1 MVVNRNVGRH
11 LPKVLCVKNCH
22 WLKVPYTSW
31 YSILINDSFT
41 LLIYVNDQNP
51 HRIKHKPIYKNVHQT
66 TIHTATASIKL
77 VYQNVHQTTK
87 HTVTASIKLVY
98 QNVPPNN
105 QRPATANTKPTYH
118 DIHSLSRHLFVSWG
132 FAI

>member
-31 YSILINDSFT
+31 YFIHINDSFRI
-41 LLIYVNDQNP
+41 LIYVNDQNP

-66 TIHTATASIKL
+66 TKHTA
-77 VYQNVHQTTK
+77 
-87 HTVTASIKLVY
+87 TASIKLVY

-105 QRPATANTKPTYH
+105 QRPATANTNQLTMTYIVYH
-118 DIHSLSRHLFVSWG
+118 DTYSYHEGLLSRLNWETSKVV
-132 FAI
+132 ILL